1 MRLDGP
7 VREILRR
14 SRVARIATVSR
25 NGRPSVN
32 PLWFVEHGGHV
43 WLGTADWTLAA
54 RNVGADPRVSVL
66 FEIEAEPGDT
76 RVVRIT
82 GRAEV
87 RTDRKAM
94 LPFFLRSVPRYLAA
108 PGEIRSYL
116 AHVRQLGLRRRYYAQ
131 SAHRGRACVID
142 VTPETAEIL

>member
-1 MRLDGP
+1 MRLDDP

-54 RNVGADPRVSVL
+54 RNVVADPRVSVL

-76 RVVRIT
+76 RVVRLT

-94 LPFFLRSVPRYLAA
+94 LPFLLRSLPRYLAA
-108 PGEIRSYL
+108 PGDIRSCL

-131 SAHRGRACVID
+131 ASHRGCACVID
-142 VTPETAEIL
+142 VTPEIAEML